1 MRGMAISHLRMPF
14 RKPDLSRPSGPFKRR
29 LVVAAADPTGTPPGV
44 AAMRASMFASAVFV
58 LVVCG
63 LGRTGDPTGKK
74 EATMDGTWQLVEGVI
89 AGNPFPPEVVK
100 GIKLTRTGDK
110 YVVTAESKDEGTVK
124 YIPNTSPAAMEI
136 TGTAGPNKGKTF
148 PAIYELHGDT
158 LKVCYDLSGKA
169 RPTEFKSKPGTQL
182 FLATYK
188 RVKP

>member
-1 MRGMAISHLRMPF
+1 MRAIMVISAVVVLAV
-14 RKPDLSRPSGPFKRR
+14 SGRS
-29 LVVAAADPTGTPPGV
+29 AADDPSPKKETKMT
-44 AAMRASMFASAVFV
+44 
-58 LVVCG
+58 
-63 LGRTGDPTGKK
+63 TGDWQLIDGELGGKK
-74 EATMDGTWQLVEGVI
+74 
-89 AGNPFPPEVVK
+89 FPSEVVK
-100 GIKLTRTGDK
+100 GIKLTLTADNK

-148 PAIYELHGDT
+148 PAIYELQGDS

-169 RPTEFKSKPGTQL
+169 RPTEFKSPPGTLL